1 MKSLHEVILDNE
13 GNCLLFA
20 GFLALARLQM
30 TRKMRCHTLIAE
42 TKMKVMSRNCT
53 VFQYLF
59 AVREGQNMEPAVE
72 KRV

>member
-13 GNCLLFA
+13 GNYPLFA
-20 GFLALARLQM
+20 GFLLMAHLQM
-30 TRKMRCHTLIAE
+30 KRKMRCHTLIAG
-42 TKMKVMSRNCT
+42 TKRKVMSRNCT

-59 AVREGQNMEPAVE
+59 AVREGQSVEPAVE